1 MAGRTDNSCL
11 AHQNTNILTL
21 DLVLTQQCKQLIKCV
36 GGIST
41 KAQLCIA
48 VQNSFVWQLRKR
60 RKKRKSGHGRLFMD
74 DSWLGPALNNV
85 FSCCRSRRRGE
96 AVISAATGVSS
107 SLCSKWRIHKIIV
120 INE

>member
-48 VQNSFVWQLRKR
+48 VQNSFVWAVEEKKKDK
-60 RKKRKSGHGRLFMD
+60 KKR
-74 DSWLGPALNNV
+74 
-85 FSCCRSRRRGE
+85 
-96 AVISAATGVSS
+96 
-107 SLCSKWRIHKIIV
+107 
-120 INE
+120 